1 MLRYLTAGESH
12 GEALVAFLSGMPAG
26 LKIDQTFVNRE
37 LWRRQQG
44 YGRGGRMR
52 IERDTAHI
60 LSGVRHGHTIGS
72 PIAMSLANNDWQ
84 NWTESLPVAE
94 GDPAKHKRVAS
105 PRPGHADLAGA
116 LKYNFPEARYVL
128 ERASARESAARVALC
143 AIAKLFLHKL
153 GIEVLSHVV
162 TTGAITLPDQVPWE
176 KIRALHG
183 REEVLLNCADPE
195 AEQRMKEEVD
205 KVLKTG
211 DSLGG
216 VFEVVAHQVPP
227 GLGTYVQWDER
238 LDALL
243 AAAVMSLQA
252 VKAVEIGAGVAAAFA
267 PGSAVHDEIGY
278 TASSGY
284 TAFSRTR
291 NNAGGIEGG
300 VSNGQEIRVRGY
312 LKPIS
317 TLRRPLQ
324 SVDFS
329 TREPVKAAYERS
341 DVCVVPAAGVAA
353 EAMVALTLARSALEK
368 FGGDSMIETLR
379 SRHCLRRRAAK
390 AHRRHVRVDVC
401 RPRRRPRRPANR
413 HRPPHRCHRRH
424 LQGRSRR
431 QTRPYQSR
439 NYSYRGP
446 PLPER
451 RMPQHPRFSRERIS
465 PQQSHG
471 SRPGRSWQSL

>member
-1 MLRYLTAGESH
+1 MLRYFTAGESH

-26 LKIDQTFVNRE
+26 LKVDQAFVDRE

-44 YGRGGRMR
+44 YGRGGRMK

-60 LSGVRHGHTIGS
+60 LSGVRHGLTIGS
-72 PIAMSLANNDWQ
+72 PISVLLENKDWK
-84 NWTESLPVAE
+84 NWGESLPVGA

-128 ERASARESAARVALC
+128 ERASARESAARVAVG
-143 AIAKLFLHKL
+143 AIAKLFLREL

-162 TTGAITLPDQVPWE
+162 VVGSVTVSAPVEWE
-176 KIRALHG
+176 KIQTLRSRA
-183 REEVLLNCADPE
+183 EVLLNCADPD
-195 AEQRMKEEVD
+195 AESRMKDEVD

-211 DSLGG
+211 DSVGG

-227 GLGTYVQWDER
+227 GLGTYAQWDER
-238 LDALL
+238 LDAQL

-252 VKAVEIGAGVAAAFA
+252 VKAVEIGSGVAAAFA
-267 PGSAVHDEIGY
+267 PGSTVHDEIGY
-278 TASSGY
+278 SATEGY
-284 TAFSRTR
+284 TAFSRAR

-300 VSNGQEIRVRGY
+300 VSNGEEIRVRGY

-324 SVDFS
+324 SVDFA

-353 EAMVALTLARSALEK
+353 EAMVALTLARCALEK
-368 FGGDSMIETLR
+368 FGGDSVTETLR
-379 SRHCLRRRAAK
+379 
-390 AHRRHVRVDVC
+390 
-401 RPRRRPRRPANR
+401 NF
-413 HRPPHRCHRRH
+413 
-424 LQGRSRR
+424 QGYC
-431 QTRPYQSR
+431 QQLK
-439 NYSYRGP
+439 NY
-446 PLPER
+446 
-451 RMPQHPRFSRERIS
+451 
-465 PQQSHG
+465 
-471 SRPGRSWQSL
+471 

>member
-1 MLRYLTAGESH
+1 MYCTSLPPRPPLWKVDFATVRRAKSNSLVHRIQSRAMLRYFTSGESH

-26 LKIDQTFVNRE
+26 LHVDQAFLDRE

-44 YGRGGRMR
+44 YGRGGRMK

-60 LSGVRHGHTIGS
+60 LSGVRHGMTIGS
-72 PIAMSLANNDWQ
+72 PISVQLENRDWK
-84 NWTESLPVAE
+84 NWQESLPVGA
-94 GDPAKHKRVAS
+94 GDPTRHKRVAS

-128 ERASARESAARVALC
+128 ERASARESAARVALG
-143 AIAKLFLHKL
+143 AIAKLFLREL

-162 TTGAITLPDQVPWE
+162 ATGNVSFAGQVLWE
-176 KIRALHG
+176 KIRALYDRQSDG
-183 REEVLLNCADPE
+183 NDVLLNCADPD
-195 AEQRMKEEVD
+195 AEQHMKEEVD

-243 AAAVMSLQA
+243 AAAIMSLQA
-252 VKAVEIGAGVAAAFA
+252 VKAVEIGSGVAAAFA

-278 TASSGY
+278 SATSGF

-368 FGGDSMIETLR
+368 FGGDSMVETLR
-379 SRHCLRRRAAK
+379 
-390 AHRRHVRVDVC
+390 
-401 RPRRRPRRPANR
+401 NF
-413 HRPPHRCHRRH
+413 
-424 LQGRSRR
+424 QGYCE
-431 QTRPYQSR
+431 QLK
-439 NYSYRGP
+439 NY
-446 PLPER
+446 
-451 RMPQHPRFSRERIS
+451 
-465 PQQSHG
+465 
-471 SRPGRSWQSL
+471 

>member
-26 LKIDQTFVNRE
+26 LKVDQAFLDRE

-44 YGRGGRMR
+44 YGRGGRMK

-60 LSGVRHGHTIGS
+60 LSGVRHGTTIGS
-72 PIAMSLANNDWQ
+72 PISILLENKDWK
-84 NWTESLPVAE
+84 NWQESLPVGA

-128 ERASARESAARVALC
+128 ERASARESAARVAIG
-143 AIAKLFLHKL
+143 AIAKLFLREL
-153 GIEVLSHVV
+153 GVEVLSHVV
-162 TTGAITLPDQVPWE
+162 TVGSVTLPEQVPWE
-176 KIRALHG
+176 KIRFLYD
-183 REEVLLNCADPE
+183 RDDVLLNCADPKV
-195 AEQRMKEEVD
+195 EQRMKEEVD
-205 KVLKTG
+205 KVLKSG

-216 VFEVVAHQVPP
+216 VFEVVAHNVPP
-227 GLGTYVQWDER
+227 GLGTYAQWDER

-243 AAAVMSLQA
+243 AAALMSLQA

-278 TASSGY
+278 AATSGF
-284 TAFSRTR
+284 TAFSRTH

-300 VSNGQEIRVRGY
+300 ISNGEEIRVRGY

-353 EAMVALTLARSALEK
+353 EAMVALTLARCALEK
-368 FGGDSMIETLR
+368 FGGDSSTETLR
-379 SRHCLRRRAAK
+379 NFRGYCQQLK
-390 AHRRHVRVDVC
+390 
-401 RPRRRPRRPANR
+401 
-413 HRPPHRCHRRH
+413 
-424 LQGRSRR
+424 
-431 QTRPYQSR
+431 
-439 NYSYRGP
+439 NY
-446 PLPER
+446 
-451 RMPQHPRFSRERIS
+451 
-465 PQQSHG
+465 
-471 SRPGRSWQSL
+471 

>member
-1 MLRYLTAGESH
+1 MLRFSTAGESH
-12 GEALVAFLSGMPAG
+12 GEALVALLSGMPAG
-26 LKIDQTFVNRE
+26 LAIDVEFVDRE

-52 IERDTAHI
+52 IERDQAHI
-60 LSGVRHGHTIGS
+60 LSGVRHGKTIGS
-72 PIAMSLANNDWQ
+72 PIAILLANKDWQ
-84 NWTESLPVAE
+84 NWTEALPVEE

-116 LKYNFPEARYVL
+116 LKYNFCEARYVL
-128 ERASARESAARVALC
+128 ERASARESAARVAIG
-143 AIAKLFLHKL
+143 AVAKLFLREI

-162 TTGAITLPDQVPWE
+162 TVGAVTLPEPVAWE
-176 KIRALHG
+176 KIRALH
-183 REEVLLNCADPE
+183 EHDEVLLNCAD
-195 AEQRMKEEVD
+195 AAVEQRMKEEVD

-216 VFEVVAHQVPP
+216 VFEVVAYQVPP
-227 GLGTYVQWDER
+227 GLGTYAQWDER

-267 PGSAVHDEIGY
+267 AGSTVHDEIGY
-278 TASSGY
+278 AAKSGF
-284 TAFSRTR
+284 TAFSRTH

-300 VSNGQEIRVRGY
+300 ISNGEEIRVRGY

-324 SVDFS
+324 SVDFE

-353 EAMVALTLARSALEK
+353 EAMVALTLARCALDK
-368 FGGDSMIETLR
+368 FGGDSMTET
-379 SRHCLRRRAAK
+379 
-390 AHRRHVRVDVC
+390 V
-401 RPRRRPRRPANR
+401 
-413 HRPPHRCHRRH
+413 
-424 LQGRSRR
+424 
-431 QTRPYQSR
+431 R
-439 NYSYRGP
+439 NYRGYTEQ
-446 PLPER
+446 LKNY
-451 RMPQHPRFSRERIS
+451 
-465 PQQSHG
+465 
-471 SRPGRSWQSL
+471 